1 MTAAQYRRERRQDA
15 SAIADTCIAAMLWA
29 LHNTEGFGEKRLARV
44 LEESDRIADFIA
56 DRCLTPDDIYQTLE
70 DETGLKFVTMRE
82 EQAMKK
88 GKAKCPCLLYT
99 SEIFCSSQF

>member
-1 MTAAQYRRERRQDA
+1 MAKNKKKKITMTAAQYRREHRQDA

-44 LEESDRIADFIA
+44 LEESSRIADFIA

-70 DETGLKFVTMRE
+70 DETGLKFVTMRQ

-88 GKAKCPCLLYT
+88 GKRGRK
-99 SEIFCSSQF
+99 